1 MIRRTFLQAALAI
14 LAAPLSL
21 IRSKP
26 DNTFGGTLSSKD
38 KDKQYSAP
46 VFIHLADG
54 FVLEARAFGNTMAY
68 RQPIRKHNFIG
79 DKRTY
84 YEALGTEIKFDHLE
98 FEYDY
103 MSVDLPETKYLR
115 DLASCRIA
123 SVEVP
128 YIEFPTSCVAID
140 HEHASGRIHMAP
152 GEGISQATTKMDL
165 SMSVK
170 NPVMTFSAARK
181 ELHRFTLNNVLFSN
195 VKG

>member
-21 IRSKP
+21 VRSKP

-46 VFIHLADG
+46 VFLHLTDG
-54 FVLEARAFGNTMAY
+54 SVMEARAFGNQMSY

-84 YEALGTEIKFDHLE
+84 YEALGTEIQFD
-98 FEYDY
+98 
-103 MSVDLPETKYLR
+103 YLDVGAIDGVALSNLLYQHAIDR
-115 DLASCRIA
+115 VI
-123 SVEVP
+123 VP
-128 YIEFPTSCVAID
+128 FIEFPTSCVAID
-140 HEHASGRIHMAP
+140 HEHASGKVHMAP
-152 GEGISQATTKMDL
+152 GEGISQARTKMEL
-165 SMSVK
+165 SMTVK
-170 NPVMTFSAARK
+170 KPMMSYGTVTR
-181 ELHRFTLNNVLFSN
+181 EHHLVRLHNVLFSN